1 MLATIYFVRG
11 QKYALFEVP
20 TYPES
25 MEETR
30 GKEEEEEEVEKSSAR
45 VVWGEVV
52 GGWWL
57 SFVSSF
63 RFVSRFAYCFCGTLV
78 ECQLQRPRDG
88 FLIQGSNKSETDF

>member
-30 GKEEEEEEVEKSSAR
+30 GKEEEEEVEKSSAR
-45 VVWGEVV
+45 VVWGEVGGV
-52 GGWWL
+52 GGCL
-57 SFVSSF
+57 LCL
-63 RFVSRFAYCFCGTLV
+63 RFVSFLVSRIVFAAPWLSASS
-78 ECQLQRPRDG
+78 RDP
-88 FLIQGSNKSETDF
+88 ETDF